1 MSIEKEAA
9 GKRRLTKFDSTPW
22 LSTGI
27 AASLLLFGLDLW
39 ALLTQIS
46 KAFVPYQ
53 VSEILGMAIALALGI
68 HCGDM
73 IGYYRKHGKLKQ

>member
-9 GKRRLTKFDSTPW
+9 GKSRLPKFDSTPW

-27 AASLLLFGLDLW
+27 AASLVLFGLNLW
-39 ALLTQIS
+39 ALITQIS
-46 KAFVPYQ
+46 RAFIPYQ
-53 VSEILGMAIALALGI
+53 LSEILGMAIALALGI

-73 IGYYRKHGKLKQ
+73 IGYYRKHGKLKK